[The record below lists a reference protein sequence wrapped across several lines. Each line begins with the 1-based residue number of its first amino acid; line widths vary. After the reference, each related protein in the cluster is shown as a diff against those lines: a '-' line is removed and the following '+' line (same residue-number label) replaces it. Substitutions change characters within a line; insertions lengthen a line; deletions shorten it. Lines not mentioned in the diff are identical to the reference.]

1 MNSYDLM
8 LSDEERAF
16 IEERYPG
23 ADLDDL
29 SMPVVGL
36 ADVTSLEYLD
46 YSLKSDL
53 ENGGFKECSNPLE
66 ALEMAKVIVKK
77 IKPFL
82 GWERKGKK
90 KHSTIDQ

>member
-8 LSDEERAF
+8 LSDEERTF
-16 IEERYPG
+16 VKERYPG

-29 SMPVVGL
+29 SMPVAGL
-36 ADVTSLEYLD
+36 TDVTSLEYLD

-53 ENGGFKECSNPLE
+53 KNGGFKECSDTLG
-66 ALEMAKVIVKK
+66 ALKMAEVILKK

-82 GWERKGKK
+82 GWERKGRK
-90 KHSTIDQ
+90 KHSANNQ